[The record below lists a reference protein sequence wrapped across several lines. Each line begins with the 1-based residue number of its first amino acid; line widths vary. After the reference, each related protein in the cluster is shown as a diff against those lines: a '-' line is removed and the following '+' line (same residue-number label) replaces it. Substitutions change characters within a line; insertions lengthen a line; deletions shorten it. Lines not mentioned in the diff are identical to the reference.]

1 MAAFDLAKQDPDYAS
16 ALEQVKAGR
25 YENLQPD
32 EQTELLEGL
41 RTPSAHMGK
50 AVEEAGLLLDRVEQ
64 RVMERDERYSHQ
76 FYSGF
81 EFDEVKVGDVQTAL
95 ERLHLGAST
104 GIEKLDTAI
113 DGYGAVRRAS
123 DPMEVG
129 LISHADQIALGRML
143 SDYEKMD
150 HLEADEFLTRALV
163 DRDIME
169 QAEMDIL
176 RGIGRDGIE
185 AEAEGRYDLLS
196 EIDTMRISSAF
207 AYNSRVSPI
216 DQIRAQGYIVVGE
229 EGRDIGLSADL
240 NLMAAHEA
248 QMAVGY

>member
-1 MAAFDLAKQDPDYAS
+1 
-16 ALEQVKAGR
+16 
-25 YENLQPD
+25 
-32 EQTELLEGL
+32 
-41 RTPSAHMGK
+41 
-50 AVEEAGLLLDRVEQ
+50 
-64 RVMERDERYSHQ
+64 
-76 FYSGF
+76 
-81 EFDEVKVGDVQTAL
+81 
-95 ERLHLGAST
+95 
-104 GIEKLDTAI
+104 
-113 DGYGAVRRAS
+113 
-123 DPMEVG
+123 MEVG